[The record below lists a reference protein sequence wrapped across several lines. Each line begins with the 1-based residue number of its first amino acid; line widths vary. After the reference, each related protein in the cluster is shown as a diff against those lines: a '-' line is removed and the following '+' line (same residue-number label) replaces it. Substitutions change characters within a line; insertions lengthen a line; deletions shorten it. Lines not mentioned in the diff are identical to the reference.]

1 MSFTNEERLKSI
13 DESIKLYFNLILKT
27 IIDISELLELRKEL
41 LKNKDK

>member
-13 DESIKLYFNLILKT
+13 DESIKLYFTLILKT